1 MNMKKLAYILAGVAM
16 VAALASCNRELTFQ
30 HHSFISMYGGSKTF
44 AEDAGNITVPV
55 SIYNNKNGA
64 TITVKC
70 TDRTAV
76 SGTNY
81 QLVEPASGVLNA
93 APGDTVKHLDIK
105 LLARPGILDGNHTFN
120 VAIDSKSDD
129 VEVGA
134 HDNVTITIKDNDH
147 PLVDFF
153 GDYTMQAICANSNNG
168 LSYPSWDV
176 EVGPDDAD
184 VTHLVFSNM
193 TYFSAVAYN
202 SYTGDCPVYGIVSDD
217 KKTITFPFPQAS
229 GSLESGFDIADKAYT
244 FGHTGYGGVYVT
256 EDVEVVFTLDEA
268 SGMWITPDSFGIS
281 HPSDVA
287 SYPDLFY
294 YYAVNYS
301 NFNPNYPTYFQK
313 KQ

>member
-30 HHSFISMYGGSKTF
+30 HHSFISIYCGNKTF

-93 APGDTVKHLDIK
+93 APGDTVKNIVIK
-105 LLARPGILDGNHTFN
+105 LIDRPGIFDGNLAFN
-120 VAIDSKSDD
+120 VSIDSKSDD
-129 VEVGA
+129 VELGP

-153 GDYTMQAICANSNNG
+153 GDYTMKGVCANSSGG
-168 LSYPSWDV
+168 LAYASWDV

-184 VTHLVFSNM
+184 VTHLVFSNV
-193 TYFSAVAYN
+193 TYFSAVAYH
-202 SYTGDCPVYGIVSDD
+202 SSSGDCPVYGIVSDD
-217 KKTITFPFPQAS
+217 RKTITFPFPQTS
-229 GSLESGFDIADKAYT
+229 GSLKEFGIDDKAYT
-244 FGHTGYGGVYVT
+244 FGHTGFGGVYVT
-256 EDVEVVFTLDEA
+256 DEVEVVFTLDEA

-281 HPSDVA
+281 HPSDLKE
-287 SYPDLFY
+287 YPDLFLPY
-294 YYAVNYS
+294 SVNYS
-301 NFNPNYPTYFQK
+301 NFNSNYPTYFQK
-313 KQ
+313 NQ

>member
-30 HHSFISMYGGSKTF
+30 HHSFISIYCGNKTF

-93 APGDTVKHLDIK
+93 APGDTVKNIVIK
-105 LLARPGILDGNHTFN
+105 LIDRPGIFDGNLAFN
-120 VAIDSKSDD
+120 VSIDSKSDD
-129 VEVGA
+129 VELGP

-153 GDYTMQAICANSNNG
+153 GDYTMKGVCANSNGG
-168 LSYPSWDV
+168 LVYASWDV
-176 EVGPDDAD
+176 EVGPDDED
-184 VTHLVFSNM
+184 VTHLVFSNV
-193 TYFSAVAYN
+193 TYFSAVAYH
-202 SYTGDCPVYGIVSDD
+202 SYSGDCPVYGIVSDD
-217 KKTITFPFPQAS
+217 RKTITFPFPQTS
-229 GSLESGFDIADKAYT
+229 GSLKEFGIDDKAYT
-244 FGHTGYGGVYVT
+244 FGHTGFGGVYVT

-268 SGMWITPDSFGIS
+268 SGMWITADSFGIS
-281 HPSDVA
+281 HPSDLA
-287 SYPDLFY
+287 DYPDLFLPY
-294 YYAVNYS
+294 SVNYS
-301 NFNPNYPTYFQK
+301 NFNSNYPTYFQK

>member
-30 HHSFISMYGGSKTF
+30 HHSFISIYCGNKTF

-93 APGDTVKHLDIK
+93 APGDTVKNIVIK
-105 LLARPGILDGNHTFN
+105 LIDRPGIFDGNLAFN
-120 VAIDSKSDD
+120 VSIDSKSDD
-129 VEVGA
+129 VELGP

-153 GDYTMQAICANSNNG
+153 GDYTMKGVCANSNNG

-176 EVGPDDAD
+176 VVGPDDAD

-193 TYFSAVAYN
+193 TYFSAVAYH
-202 SYTGDCPVYGIVSDD
+202 SDTKDCPVYGIVSDD
-217 KKTITFPFPQAS
+217 RKTITFPFPQAS
-229 GSLESGFDIADKAYT
+229 GTLSGFGIDDKAYT
-244 FGHTGYGGVYVT
+244 FGHTGFGGVYVT
-256 EDVEVVFTLDEA
+256 DEVEVVFTLDEA
-268 SGMWITPDSFGIS
+268 SGMWITADSFGIS
-281 HPSDVA
+281 HPSDLA
-287 SYPDLFY
+287 KYPDLFY

>member
-30 HHSFISMYGGSKTF
+30 HHSFISIYCGNKTF

-93 APGDTVKHLDIK
+93 APGDTVKNIVIK
-105 LLARPGILDGNHTFN
+105 LIDRPGIFDGNLAFN
-120 VAIDSKSDD
+120 VSIDSKSDD
-129 VEVGA
+129 VELGP

-153 GDYTMQAICANSNNG
+153 GDYTMKGVCANSSGG
-168 LSYPSWDV
+168 LAYASWDV
-176 EVGPDDAD
+176 EVGPDDED
-184 VTHLVFSNM
+184 VTHLVFSNV
-193 TYFSAVAYN
+193 TYFSAVAYH
-202 SYTGDCPVYGIVSDD
+202 SDTKDCPVYGIVSDD
-217 KKTITFPFPQAS
+217 KKTITFPFPQTS
-229 GSLESGFDIADKAYT
+229 GSLKEFGIDDYAYT

-256 EDVEVVFTLDEA
+256 DEVEVVFTLDEA

-281 HPSDVA
+281 HPSDLKE
-287 SYPDLFY
+287 YPDLFLPY
-294 YYAVNYS
+294 SVNYS
-301 NFNPNYPTYFQK
+301 NFNSNYPTYFQK

>member
-1 MNMKKLAYILAGVAM
+1 M

-30 HHSFISMYGGSKTF
+30 HHSFISIYCGNKTF

-93 APGDTVKHLDIK
+93 APGDTVKNIVIK
-105 LLARPGILDGNHTFN
+105 LIDRPGIFDGNLAFN
-120 VAIDSKSDD
+120 VSIDSKSDD
-129 VEVGA
+129 VELGP

-153 GDYTMQAICANSNNG
+153 GDYTMKGVCANSNGG
-168 LSYPSWDV
+168 LVYASWDV
-176 EVGPDDAD
+176 EVGPDDED
-184 VTHLVFSNM
+184 VTHLVFSNV
-193 TYFSAVAYN
+193 TYFSAVAYH
-202 SYTGDCPVYGIVSDD
+202 SYSGDCPVYGIVSDD
-217 KKTITFPFPQAS
+217 RKTITFPFPQTS
-229 GSLESGFDIADKAYT
+229 GSLKEFGIDDKAYT
-244 FGHTGYGGVYVT
+244 FGHTGFGGVYVT
-256 EDVEVVFTLDEA
+256 DDVEVVFTLDEA
-268 SGMWITPDSFGIS
+268 SGMWITADSFGIS
-281 HPSDVA
+281 HPSDLA
-287 SYPDLFY
+287 DYPDLFLPY
-294 YYAVNYS
+294 SVNYS
-301 NFNPNYPTYFQK
+301 NFNSNYPTYFQK

>member
-1 MNMKKLAYILAGVAM
+1 M

-30 HHSFISMYGGSKTF
+30 HHSFISIYCGNKTF

-93 APGDTVKHLDIK
+93 APGDTVKNIVIK
-105 LLARPGILDGNHTFN
+105 LIDRPGIFDGNLAFN
-120 VAIDSKSDD
+120 VSIDSKSDD
-129 VEVGA
+129 VELGP

-153 GDYTMQAICANSNNG
+153 GDYTMKGVCANSNGG
-168 LSYPSWDV
+168 LVYASWDV
-176 EVGPDDAD
+176 EVGPDDED
-184 VTHLVFSNM
+184 VTHLVFSNV
-193 TYFSAVAYN
+193 TYFSAVAYH
-202 SYTGDCPVYGIVSDD
+202 SYSGDCPVYGIVSDD
-217 KKTITFPFPQAS
+217 RKTITFPFPQTS
-229 GSLESGFDIADKAYT
+229 GSLKEFGIDDKAYT
-244 FGHTGYGGVYVT
+244 FGHTGFGGVYVT

-281 HPSDVA
+281 HPSDLA
-287 SYPDLFY
+287 EYPDLFLPY
-294 YYAVNYS
+294 SVNYS
-301 NFNPNYPTYFQK
+301 NFNSNYPTYFQK
-313 KQ
+313 NQ